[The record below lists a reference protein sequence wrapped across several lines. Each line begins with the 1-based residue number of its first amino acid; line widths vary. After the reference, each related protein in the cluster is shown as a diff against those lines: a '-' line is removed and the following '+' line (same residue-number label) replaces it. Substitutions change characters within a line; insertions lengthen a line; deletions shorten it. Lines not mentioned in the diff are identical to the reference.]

1 MKKRIAGLLLA
12 TVMLVPQASVFAAD
26 DVATVKVRLAGLKG
40 EHKER
45 VLNVGA
51 SSFKN
56 NVGEVITM
64 QKPTAMGALMNLLGQ
79 YGTTYEAKTVSFGS
93 YITKVG
99 IVAEKDLNA
108 NSGWSVWVNGKAP
121 GVSADAF
128 ELKDGD
134 EVVWGYYDFTQTL
147 FPQVSFSTTTP
158 TVGTPFTVQVTA
170 EQTTYDAEWN
180 PTVSTVKIDKANV
193 LGAANNQKIT
203 ETNAE
208 GVATLQA
215 DQAGLM
221 QVYIDKV
228 DALTGVPQLIR
239 TGTLNVLVGNPNA
252 SFDDLSGFKWAE
264 SSILGLA
271 KQGVV
276 SGNGNGQYEP
286 QRAVL
291 RSELSKILALAEGD
305 LNLGG
310 TAQFSDVKASNGY
323 KTFIETVVERGYMNG
338 DKAGTFRPNYGLT
351 REELAAVLV
360 NFSGVELSNT
370 KNLLP
375 FTDRD
380 SVSQWAQPYV
390 KTAVDKGLL
399 SGDAENTFRP
409 QDVATR
415 AEVATAIVNVINKQS
430 K

>member
-12 TVMLVPQASVFAAD
+12 TVMLAPQASVFAAD
-26 DVATVKVRLAGLKG
+26 DVATVKVRLASIKG
-40 EHKER
+40 DHQEA

-79 YGTTYEAKTVSFGS
+79 YGTPYEAKTVSFGS

-108 NSGWSVWVNGKAP
+108 NAGWSVWVNGKAP
-121 GVSADAF
+121 GVSADTL
-128 ELKDGD
+128 ELQDGD
-134 EVVWGYYDFTQTL
+134 EVVWGYYDYTQTL

-180 PTVSTVKIDKANV
+180 PTISTVKIDQANV

-208 GVATLQA
+208 GTATLQA

-228 DALTGVPQLIR
+228 DALSGVPQLIR

-252 SFDDLSGFKWAE
+252 SFEDLSGFKWAE

-310 TAQFSDVKASNGY
+310 TARFSDVKASNGY

-375 FTDRD
+375 FTDRN
-380 SVSQWAQPYV
+380 SVSEWAQPYV

-409 QDVATR
+409 HDVATR